1 MGILHQFVILQLR
14 TVEENWFHN
23 QSNGYHVTTVCLSS
37 TTAILPNAARDKET
51 AIFIRKESEK
61 NRRIMSSHNTNT
73 YNNLLCL
80 STTTTLTTTTYIYVR
95 TNKKKHTY

>member
-1 MGILHQFVILQLR
+1 MLLETR
-14 TVEENWFHN
+14 
-23 QSNGYHVTTVCLSS
+23 
-37 TTAILPNAARDKET
+37 KT

-80 STTTTLTTTTYIYVR
+80 STTTTLTTTKAVAKLEGRDFAKMMNAKLNPFSLESWI
-95 TNKKKHTY
+95 